1 MGRFGLSTKL
11 LLTYVP
17 LFIVAIAGSYILT
30 TNASEEQMLE
40 QAKVAAFQKAHI
52 VREALV
58 YQMLENEMVDDSFL
72 EKIRTSGG
80 LQDLYIRIR
89 ADNLKLKEWLED
101 SLRDVRLEK
110 RAQAALAK
118 GTIGTEVFQ
127 TGIPIWV
134 RRENDFE
141 AIIPFKAE
149 KKCQTCHEVEVNH
162 VLGVAHIQ
170 LPLAEINAAIREN
183 SARTAIISVGFA
195 VIALG
200 IGFVFYRS
208 FIQKP
213 IASLVSA
220 TEAIGQGNLT
230 SVMKISPSGDELGQL
245 SRSFDRMRKALLQ
258 SQQALRTSA
267 VGQIAGS
274 LIRDFRSP
282 MREIVAAVD
291 QIQKSDLSP
300 EQKAVLCEVAR
311 NAVTVMN
318 KMTADLL
325 DFTTG
330 ELKVNKRS
338 CNVGQIINYTVSAVK
353 ENLERDEVKLETSL
367 GYSGNAV
374 IDYDRM
380 ARALISIVG
389 YSANYVPPGGT
400 IKLSTEAS
408 GANVIFKV
416 SDNGSGIP
424 KAFQDRVFEPFMK
437 IVQEKGVGLGLAL
450 AKRIVDMQGGTIA
463 VQSEEGKGT
472 AFTISM
478 PMETGKT

>member
-58 YQMLENEMVDDSFL
+58 NQMLENEMVDDSFL
-72 EKIRTSGG
+72 DKIRTSGG
-80 LQDLYIRIR
+80 LQDLYIRIQ
-89 ADNLKLKEWLED
+89 ADNLKLREWLED

-118 GTIGTEVFQ
+118 GTIGNEVFQ

-149 KKCQTCHEVEVNH
+149 KKCQACHEVEVSH

-183 SARTAIISVGFA
+183 SARTAMISIGFA

-213 IASLVSA
+213 IKTLVSA

-230 SVMKISPSGDELGQL
+230 SPMKISASGDELGQL

-291 QIQKSDLSP
+291 QIQKSELSS
-300 EQKAVLCEVAR
+300 EQKAMLCESAR
-311 NAVTVMN
+311 NAVTAMN
-318 KMTADLL
+318 KMTSDLL

-330 ELKVNKRS
+330 ELKISKRS
-338 CNVGQIINYTVSAVK
+338 CNVGQIINYAVSAVK
-353 ENLERDEVKLETSL
+353 QDLERDEIGIETSL
-367 GYSGNAV
+367 GYSGNAM

-380 ARALISIVG
+380 ARAMINIVG

-408 GANVIFKV
+408 GANVVFKV

-437 IVQEKGVGLGLAL
+437 IVQEKGVGLGLPL

-472 AFTISM
+472 TFIISM
-478 PMETGKT
+478 PM